1 MAKVL
6 TNQKQ
11 IADFERV
18 ILSMEYSHQSA
29 KVENTSGAAIQLK
42 GLAYPL
48 KAGSGAGFVEVM
60 TALESA
66 TPANIVGFLVT
77 NRHEELAATT
87 GVSME
92 HYAYLDVGPVVVSEE
107 GFAAAD
113 PHAGAAYDVADF
125 KTFCAAANPPIK
137 VATSVAS
144 LISAPLDGT

>member
-1 MAKVL
+1 MANPL
-6 TNQKQ
+6 TNQKT
-11 IADFERV
+11 IADFER
-18 ILSMEYSHQSA
+18 YTADWAYCHKSA
-29 KVENTSGAAIQLK
+29 RVENTAGAALTLK

-60 TALESA
+60 TALESQ

-92 HYAYLDVGPVVVSEE
+92 EYAYLVQGPAVVSNE

-113 PHAGAAYDVADF
+113 PHAGAAYDTADF
-125 KTFCAAANPPIK
+125 ATWAAAADVPVII
-137 VATSVAS
+137 ATSAS
-144 LISAPLDGT
+144 SLTSTPFTL

>member
-1 MAKVL
+1 MANPL

-18 ILSMEYSHQSA
+18 ILSMEYSHETA
-29 KVENTSGAAIQLK
+29 KVQNSAGAALKLK

-48 KAGSGAGFVEVM
+48 KAGTGAGFVEVM
-60 TALESA
+60 TAVESQ

-92 HYAYLDVGPVVVSEE
+92 HYAYLVRGEVVVSEE

-113 PHAGAAYDVADF
+113 PHAGAAYAVADF
-125 KTFCAAANPPIK
+125 KTFCAAAVPPII
-137 VATSVAS
+137 VATSVGS
-144 LISAPLDGT
+144 LTSVPYKFS